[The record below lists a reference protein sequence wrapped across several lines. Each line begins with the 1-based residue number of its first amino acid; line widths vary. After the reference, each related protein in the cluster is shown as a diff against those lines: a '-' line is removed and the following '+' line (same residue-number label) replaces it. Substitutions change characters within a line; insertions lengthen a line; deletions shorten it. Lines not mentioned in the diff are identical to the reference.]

1 MAGPRTCASSVGIS
15 GLMRAFLRICG
26 LVLVLALG
34 VGTAIGPLPAH
45 AQVTDADGLPDYAA
59 WSVLAGR
66 AESAL
71 ADDRASISAFEVLR
85 TSLVEWRALLLSA
98 QDANATRIATLNG
111 QIQALGAAPEEGG
124 TEAPEIAERRAELNK
139 QLTELQAPR
148 LRAIEAFN
156 RADGLIGEIDAVIRA
171 RETERLLALGPV
183 PLNPAYWPKAAEDFW
198 TTWRGMGDEVSV
210 SLRSDNQR
218 ARLSQNLPLIIALLV
233 AAYLAAFRLP
243 RWFEAVILRFM
254 SGPEP
259 ARQRLRQWL
268 LGCLGVVSGTLAVW
282 ALAQAAVLAS
292 IFGIRGQVILD
303 IAPMGT
309 AVLLGARWLAPR
321 LLHDMADPVAVAA
334 MVRNAG
340 YLAILWIVAGV
351 IDGWADVDLYAQ
363 SSRAVLSFPLI
374 VLSGLTLFRMATLVR
389 VPERQPD
396 EDGTLPEPVF
406 RERAQR
412 SLRLI
417 VRIAAIVSP
426 LAAAVGYSVG
436 AGFLIFPMI
445 ETLGAIAILLGVS
458 AFVRDLYGLLRG
470 KDDEALVQ
478 SLTPVLFNLG
488 LVLFAL
494 PFILML
500 WGMRPEQLTEIW
512 SRFQEGF
519 QLGETRITPGDFLTF
534 AVVFALGYGGTRLL
548 QSTLR
553 NSVLPKTRIDPGGQ
567 TALVSGL
574 GYVGI
579 VVAAFVAISSAGI
592 DLSSLAIVAGALS
605 VGIGFG
611 LQNIVSNFVSGII
624 LLIERPISEGDWIEV
639 GGQMGYV
646 RDISVRSTR
655 IETFDRS
662 DVIVPNADL
671 VASTVTNYTR
681 GNLIGRVIVPVGVA
695 YGTDTK
701 LVERI
706 LLEIA
711 EAHPMVTL
719 NPPPSIVFQNFGA
732 DALEFEVRA
741 ILRDVNW
748 VLSVKSDINHEIARR
763 FAEEGI
769 EIPFAQRDIW
779 LRNPEA
785 LSGITAP
792 PPKDSE

>member
-1 MAGPRTCASSVGIS
+1 M
-15 GLMRAFLRICG
+15 GLFVRIIG
-26 LVLVLALG
+26 LVLLLSLG
-34 VGTAIGPLPAH
+34 GGAAFVMQPAY
-45 AQVTDADGLPDYAA
+45 AQTGEADGLPDYEQ
-59 WSVLAGR
+59 WSELAGR
-66 AESAL
+66 AETAL
-71 ADDRASISAFEVLR
+71 EDNRASISALEVLR
-85 TSLVEWRALLLSA
+85 TSLVEWRAVLLAA
-98 QDANATRIATLNG
+98 QDTNSTRIATING
-111 QIQALGAAPEEGG
+111 QIQALGAPPEDGES
-124 TEAPEIAERRAELNK
+124 EAPEIAERRSELSK

-156 RADGLIGEIDAVIRA
+156 RADGLIGEIDALIRA
-171 RETERLLALGPV
+171 RETERLLELGPLPV
-183 PLNPAYWPKAAEDFW
+183 NPSYWPAAAEDLW
-198 TTWRGMGDEVSV
+198 ATMRGLGDEVSV

-218 ARLSQNLPLIIALLV
+218 KRMSQNLPLILALLV
-233 AAYLAAFRLP
+233 GAYLAAFRLP
-243 RWFEAVILRFM
+243 RWFEVVFQRFM
-254 SGPEP
+254 SGSEAPRE
-259 ARQRLRQWL
+259 RLRVWL
-268 LGCLGVVSGTLAVW
+268 QGFLRVLSGTLAVW
-282 ALAQAAVLAS
+282 AIAKAAVLAS
-292 IFGIRGQVILD
+292 IFGIRGQVVLD
-303 IAPMGT
+303 IAPLAM
-309 AVLLGARWLAPR
+309 AVFLGARWLSPR
-321 LLHDMADPVAVAA
+321 LLHDMSDPVAVSA

-340 YLAILWIVAGV
+340 YLALLWSLAGV
-351 IDGWADVDLYAQ
+351 IDGWSDVDLYSRA
-363 SSRAVLSFPLI
+363 SRAVLSFPLI
-374 VLSGLTLFRMATLVR
+374 VLSGLTLFRMASLVQ
-389 VPERQPD
+389 VPVRQPD
-396 EDGTLPEPVF
+396 EEGVIPEPLF

-412 SLRLI
+412 GLRLI
-417 VRIAAIVSP
+417 VRLSAIVSP

-436 AGFLIFPMI
+436 AGFLIFPLI
-445 ETLGAIAILLGVS
+445 ETLGAIGILLAVS
-458 AFVRDLYGLLRG
+458 ALVRDLYGLLRG
-470 KDDEALVQ
+470 KDDEELAQ

-488 LVLFAL
+488 LVLVAL
-494 PFILML
+494 PFGMML
-500 WGMRPEQLTEIW
+500 WGLRPEQLTEIW
-512 SRFQEGF
+512 SGFQEGF
-519 QLGETRITPGDFLTF
+519 TLGETRITPADFLTF
-534 AVVFALGYGGTRLL
+534 AVVFALGYGGTRML

-553 NSVLPKTRIDPGGQ
+553 NSVLPKTKIDPGGQ

-579 VVAAFVAISSAGI
+579 VIAAFVAISSAGI

-695 YGTDTK
+695 YGSDTK
-701 LVERI
+701 KVERI

-711 EAHPMVTL
+711 EAHPMVTM
-719 NPPPSIVFQNFGA
+719 NPPPSVIFQNFGA
-732 DALEFEVRA
+732 DALEFEIRA

-748 VLSVKSDINHEIARR
+748 VMSVKSEMNHEIARR

-785 LSGITAP
+785 LTGLHTP
-792 PPKDSE
+792 PAKDEA

>member
-1 MAGPRTCASSVGIS
+1 MAGPRARDAAYGVS
-15 GLMRAFLRICG
+15 GLMGLFVRIIG
-26 LVLVLALG
+26 LVLLLSLGGGAAL
-34 VGTAIGPLPAH
+34 VMQPAH
-45 AQVTDADGLPDYAA
+45 AQTSEADGLPDYEQ
-59 WSVLAGR
+59 WSELAGR
-66 AESAL
+66 AETAL
-71 ADDRASISAFEVLR
+71 EDNRASISSLEVLR
-85 TSLVEWRALLLSA
+85 TSLVEWRAVLLAA
-98 QDANATRIATLNG
+98 QDTNSTRIATING
-111 QIQALGAAPEEGG
+111 QIQALGAPPEDGES
-124 TEAPEIAERRAELNK
+124 EAPEIAERRSELSK

-156 RADGLIGEIDAVIRA
+156 RADGLIGEIDALIRA
-171 RETERLLALGPV
+171 RETERLLELGPLPV
-183 PLNPAYWPKAAEDFW
+183 NPTYWPAAAEDLW
-198 TTWRGMGDEVSV
+198 ATMRGLGDEVSV

-218 ARLSQNLPLIIALLV
+218 KRMSQNLPLILALLV
-233 AAYLAAFRLP
+233 GAYLAAFRLP
-243 RWFEAVILRFM
+243 RWFEAVLQRFM
-254 SGPEP
+254 SGSE
-259 ARQRLRQWL
+259 AARLRLRVWL
-268 LGCLGVVSGTLAVW
+268 QGFLHVVSGTLAVW
-282 ALAQAAVLAS
+282 AIAKAAVLAS
-292 IFGIRGQVILD
+292 IFGIRGQVVLD
-303 IAPMGT
+303 IAPLAM
-309 AVLLGARWLAPR
+309 AVFLGARWLAPR
-321 LLHDMADPVAVAA
+321 LLHDMSDPVAVSA

-340 YLAILWIVAGV
+340 SLALLWSLAGV
-351 IDGWADVDLYAQ
+351 IDGWSDVDLYSQA
-363 SSRAVLSFPLI
+363 SRAVLSFPLI
-374 VLSGLTLFRMATLVR
+374 VLSGLTLFRMASLVQLPVR
-389 VPERQPD
+389 RPNEEGVI
-396 EDGTLPEPVF
+396 PEPLF

-412 SLRLI
+412 GLRLI
-417 VRIAAIVSP
+417 VRLSAIVSP

-436 AGFLIFPMI
+436 AGFLIFPLI
-445 ETLGAIAILLGVS
+445 ETLGAIGILLAVS

-470 KDDEALVQ
+470 KDDEELAQ

-488 LVLFAL
+488 LVLVAL
-494 PFILML
+494 PFGMML
-500 WGMRPEQLTEIW
+500 WGLRPEQLTEIW
-512 SRFQEGF
+512 SGFQEGF
-519 QLGETRITPGDFLTF
+519 TLGETRITPADFLTF
-534 AVVFALGYGGTRLL
+534 AVVFALGYGGTRML

-553 NSVLPKTRIDPGGQ
+553 NSVLPKTKIDPGGQ

-579 VVAAFVAISSAGI
+579 VIAAFVAISSAGI

-701 LVERI
+701 KVERI

-711 EAHPMVTL
+711 EAHPMVIL
-719 NPPPSIVFQNFGA
+719 NPPPSVIFQNFGA
-732 DALEFEVRA
+732 DALEFEIRA

-748 VLSVKSDINHEIARR
+748 VMSVKSEMNHEIARR

-785 LSGITAP
+785 LTGLHTP
-792 PPKDSE
+792 PAKDEA

>member
-1 MAGPRTCASSVGIS
+1 
-15 GLMRAFLRICG
+15 
-26 LVLVLALG
+26 
-34 VGTAIGPLPAH
+34 
-45 AQVTDADGLPDYAA
+45 
-59 WSVLAGR
+59 
-66 AESAL
+66 
-71 ADDRASISAFEVLR
+71 
-85 TSLVEWRALLLSA
+85 
-98 QDANATRIATLNG
+98 
-111 QIQALGAAPEEGG
+111 
-124 TEAPEIAERRAELNK
+124 
-139 QLTELQAPR
+139 
-148 LRAIEAFN
+148 
-156 RADGLIGEIDAVIRA
+156 
-171 RETERLLALGPV
+171 
-183 PLNPAYWPKAAEDFW
+183 
-198 TTWRGMGDEVSV
+198 
-210 SLRSDNQR
+210 
-218 ARLSQNLPLIIALLV
+218 
-233 AAYLAAFRLP
+233 
-243 RWFEAVILRFM
+243 
-254 SGPEP
+254 
-259 ARQRLRQWL
+259 
-268 LGCLGVVSGTLAVW
+268 
-282 ALAQAAVLAS
+282 LAS